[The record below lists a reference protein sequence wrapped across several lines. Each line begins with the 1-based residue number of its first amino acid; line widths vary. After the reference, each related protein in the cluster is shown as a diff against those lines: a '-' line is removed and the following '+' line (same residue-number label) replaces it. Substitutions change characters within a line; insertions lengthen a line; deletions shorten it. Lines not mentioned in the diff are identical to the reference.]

1 MPNSRISMTNL
12 KRLIQLQ
19 SSNLKVREVA
29 AALSMSI
36 GAVSKYLT
44 AIRAAG
50 LTAESAA
57 SLSEAELERRVFG
70 EKAPAVPGRFAPVDC
85 GWVHG
90 ELKRHRHVTL
100 RLLWEEYRERYGA
113 EAYRYSAFCDAYR
126 RWEGRLKRSMRQRHF
141 AGEKLFVD
149 FAGPTVPIYGQR
161 GEEALR
167 AHLFV
172 GALGASGYA
181 YAEATRT
188 ESLPDWLGA
197 HVRAFEYYGA
207 CPQIVVPDNP
217 RVGVTKADR
226 YEPRLQRSYEE
237 LAGHYGAVVI
247 PARPYRPKDKAK
259 AELTVLLIERWIVA
273 RLRHQRFFSLGEL
286 NAAIV
291 PLLAQL
297 NARPFQKL
305 PGSRQSV
312 FEALDRPA
320 MRALPATPYV
330 YAEWQAVRVA
340 FDYHVGIDR
349 HYYSVPHALVGH
361 EVWAR
366 FSARIV
372 EVLHRGVRVASHVR
386 SCQCGGYTT
395 DPAHMPASHRAHA
408 EWTPKRLID
417 WGVSIG
423 AATGAVVEHLLVTK
437 PHPEQGYRACLGLL
451 ALARSY
457 GEARLEAASRL
468 ALELQSP
475 KRATVKSILQ
485 SGRDQRRTSEPVELE
500 LPAHGNVRGPDYY
513 H

>member
-1 MPNSRISMTNL
+1 MSNL

-19 SSNLKVREVA
+19 TSNLTVREMS

-50 LTAESAA
+50 LTPEQGAA
-57 SLSEAELERRVFG
+57 LSEAELERRVFG
-70 EKAPAVPGRFAPVDC
+70 ERGPSVPGRFAAVDC
-85 GWVHG
+85 AWVHG

-100 RLLWEEYRERYGA
+100 RLLWEEYRGRHGEQ
-113 EAYRYSAFCDAYR
+113 AYRYSAFCEAYR
-126 RWEGRLKRSMRQRHF
+126 AWERRLKRSMRQRHY

-149 FAGPTVPIYGQR
+149 FAGPTVPIYGLR
-161 GEEALR
+161 GDEVLR
-167 AHLFV
+167 AHIFV

-181 YAEATRT
+181 YAEATRS
-188 ESLPDWLGA
+188 EALPDWLGA

-207 CPQIVVPDNP
+207 SPQIVVPDNP

-226 YEPRLQRSYEE
+226 YEPQLQRSYEE
-237 LAGHYGAVVI
+237 LAAHYGAVVI

-259 AELTVLLIERWIVA
+259 AELTVQLIERWVLA
-273 RLRHQRFFSLGEL
+273 RLRHQRFFSLEEL
-286 NAAIV
+286 NAAID
-291 PLLAQL
+291 PLLTDL

-305 PGSRQSV
+305 PGSRRSM

-330 YAEWQAVRVA
+330 YAEWKAARVA
-340 FDYHVGIDR
+340 FDYHVEIDR

-361 EVWAR
+361 EVWLR
-366 FSARIV
+366 VSARVV
-372 EVLHRGVRVASHVR
+372 EVLYRGARVASHPR
-386 SCQCGGYTT
+386 SYQRGGHTT
-395 DPAHMPASHRAHA
+395 DPAHMPKSHRAHA

-417 WGVSIG
+417 WGISIG

-451 ALARSY
+451 ALARRY

-468 ALELQSP
+468 ALDLQSP
-475 KRATVKSILQ
+475 RRATVQSILQ
-485 SGRDQRRTSEPVELE
+485 SGRDLGGRPSEPLELD